1 MTEDGSDTKD
11 DVKIDKND
19 KEVGTKIVTMF
30 EDGKDVSKYI
40 PFEVALEEVTPCF
53 CQTTNANSSVSDV
66 IILSAMGEESAMEA
80 KEAPK

>member
-19 KEVGTKIVTMF
+19 KDVGTKIVTMF
-30 EDGKDVSKYI
+30 EDGKDVSKYNSVGYC
-40 PFEVALEEVTPCF
+40 FEKVTKCF
-53 CQTTNANSSVSDV
+53 CQTNNANSSVSDV

>member
-40 PFEVALEEVTPCF
+40 R
-53 CQTTNANSSVSDV
+53 
-66 IILSAMGEESAMEA
+66 I
-80 KEAPK
+80 